1 MKTKFDVK
9 ITEKDLFQFNME
21 QAYKGSQGILSILF
35 FILLCAAAV
44 MGFMRGQIFYSV
56 LYIIVGIIVMVYVP
70 LSLKGRVKTVIKT
83 NKVFSEPLHFEI
95 DEKLIKVSQGEETA
109 ELPYGKH

>member
-35 FILLCAAAV
+35 FILLCAQKSN
-44 MGFMRGQIFYSV
+44 GD
-56 LYIIVGIIVMVYVP
+56 L
-70 LSLKGRVKTVIKT
+70 
-83 NKVFSEPLHFEI
+83 
-95 DEKLIKVSQGEETA
+95 
-109 ELPYGKH
+109 